1 MSGKMTSIGPLR
13 AIGMVI
19 GCGCGRKNSKLRLA
33 QPAAGQAL
41 PPRDESFYAPSKRA
55 IAPAEPP

>member
-1 MSGKMTSIGPLR
+1 MTSIGPLR